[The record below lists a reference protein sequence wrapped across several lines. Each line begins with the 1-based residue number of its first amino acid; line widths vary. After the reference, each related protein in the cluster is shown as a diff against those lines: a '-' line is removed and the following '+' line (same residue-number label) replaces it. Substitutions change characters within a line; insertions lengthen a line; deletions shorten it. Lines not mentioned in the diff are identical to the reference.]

1 MQLLCDRRLNRTTDV
16 IHTKPQS
23 TTNLTGRCPEGFIEI
38 GYHRA
43 VKLSQSS
50 LGPLSPWL
58 IALAAMLWGSDLL
71 LRAKVVSAGWS
82 ASYIVLAEHLILTA
96 IFVIPLW
103 LGRRHL
109 AQLTRRQWAALAF
122 VGVGGSALGTWLYT
136 TAFTLD
142 YSRALTVVLLQKTQP
157 VFALLLAATV
167 LKERRSPVFWGW
179 CVMALFGA
187 CLLVVG
193 DKSFALHL
201 HSRLLLEQALLAI
214 AASALWGAATVV
226 GRPLSVL
233 LPPSL
238 LSGARFA
245 LALPVLALLALF
257 AVPPPITART
267 PEIGVL
273 LLLVA
278 LVPGLLGM
286 SLYYRGLRGTTASVA
301 TLAELCYPL
310 TSLLIGVVV
319 LHVPMTG
326 SQWAGLLLL
335 LAAVLALG
343 RQPGLVVT
351 EKPLRELSPA
361 IS

>member
-1 MQLLCDRRLNRTTDV
+1 M
-16 IHTKPQS
+16 
-23 TTNLTGRCPEGFIEI
+23 EI
-38 GYHRA
+38 GYHRG
-43 VKLSQSS
+43 VKSSQTF
-50 LGPLSPWL
+50 LGPLFPWL

-82 ASYIVLAEHLILTA
+82 ASYIVLAEHLILTV

-103 LGRRHL
+103 LGRRQL

-157 VFALLLAATV
+157 VFALVLAATV
-167 LKERRSPVFWGW
+167 LKERRSPAFWGW
-179 CVMALFGA
+179 CVLALTGA

-193 DKSFALHL
+193 DKDFGAHL
-201 HSRLLLEQALLAI
+201 LSRVRLEQALLAV

-226 GRPLSVL
+226 GRPLAVL

-245 LALPVLALLALF
+245 LALPVLILIAFFSA
-257 AVPPPITART
+257 PPPMAVQT
-267 PEIGVL
+267 PEIGWL
-273 LLLVA
+273 LILIA

-286 SLYYRGLRGTTASVA
+286 GLYYRGLRGTTASVA
-301 TLAELCYPL
+301 TLAELCYPV
-310 TSLLIGVVV
+310 TSLLIGVMV
-319 LHVPMTG
+319 LHAPMSG
-326 SQWAGLLLL
+326 GQWAGLLLL